1 MPTSVGPNTY
11 GEENLV
17 FGFDTGDTV
26 NSYKGEPTTNNIPSQ
41 RYSIELSRAVQD
53 VSASWSESEQAWYVT
68 LPSGSETHY
77 RGIRLENDINQYTT
91 YEPTGSDV
99 TFSYNIQALSD
110 GLWSF
115 IDHNNAAVTGSQSY
129 GNDNRSYTA
138 GGTSFAL
145 EKGKVYRAKGSY
157 ITQANDPLMTGSLY
171 KCYTTMCLAPAN
183 ETNTSFL
190 LTGAISET
198 KTVKIWNIQHELKD
212 HATQFTT
219 GTRTN
224 TDSLVD
230 IAGTGSVDLSNVSF
244 DSNAQMTFDGTDDY
258 LTLPDIDTY
267 SSTAKFTIEGVVRA
281 RGGNWGRIFTNGSNG
296 VSGGVTGFINT
307 DLIISTSSSRPYI
320 QLRVGNSGFILATQI
335 SIKTWDNDDFVMYF
349 AFSANKESRT
359 GTYLFRFGQNNGLIQ
374 EELSGTYTPGTATGF
389 VENRLGAETDN
400 EAYARMDMYMFKM
413 YDRELS
419 LSEMRKNYNAIKGRF
434 NI

>member
-1 MPTSVGPNTY
+1 MPTSVGPNTF

-17 FGFDTGDTV
+17 FAFDTGDTV

-41 RYSIELSRAVQD
+41 RYSIELSRAVTD

-68 LPSGSETHY
+68 LPSGSQTFY
-77 RGIRLENDINQYTT
+77 RGIRLENNINEYTT

-115 IDHNNAAVTGSQSY
+115 IDHNNAAATGSQSY
-129 GNDNRSYTA
+129 GNDNRSFTA

-145 EKGKVYRAKGSY
+145 EKGKTYRAKGSY
-157 ITQANDPLMTGSLY
+157 ITQANDPLVTGSLY
-171 KCYTTMCLAPAN
+171 VCYSTMCLAPAN
-183 ETNTSFL
+183 ATNTSFL
-190 LTGAISET
+190 NDGPISEP

-230 IAGTGSVDLSNVSF
+230 LTGNSTIDLTNVSF
-244 DSNAQMTFDGTDDY
+244 DSNAQMEFDGTNDY
-258 LTLPDIDTY
+258 ILTGLDTPQNPLTVSIWFKQY
-267 SSTAKFTIEGVVRA
+267 TTQGRAHLLGNYRSDLLLGVNFSTNNRKILWYMYDSAVYGF
-281 RGGNWGRIFTNGSNG
+281 GNAGI
-296 VSGGVTGFINT
+296 
-307 DLIISTSSSRPYI
+307 
-320 QLRVGNSGFILATQI
+320 
-335 SIKTWDNDDFVMYF
+335 
-349 AFSANKESRT
+349 
-359 GTYLFRFGQNNGLIQ
+359 
-374 EELSGTYTPGTATGF
+374 SGTEYSLNVWNNVVYWNDGSEYRVYLNGELKASIVDSGWAQVPDLSIGANHSYNNDFFDGKVDAVRIYNRALTA
-389 VENRLGAETDN
+389 
-400 EAYARMDMYMFKM
+400 
-413 YDRELS
+413 
-419 LSEMRKNYNAIKGRF
+419 SEIKSNFNAIKGRF